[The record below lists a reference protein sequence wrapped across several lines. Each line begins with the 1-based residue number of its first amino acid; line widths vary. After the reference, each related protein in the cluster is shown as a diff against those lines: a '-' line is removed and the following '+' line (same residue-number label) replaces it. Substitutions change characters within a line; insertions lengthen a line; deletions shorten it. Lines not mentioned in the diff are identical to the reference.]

1 MWSSFFLLD
10 TSFDPFDPAA
20 FIVAVDDD
28 PKTHEARTSCAS
40 CCKPTE
46 QSSRRGETHAPFL
59 YGISPQSSLLAF
71 GCTTN
76 AEVESVNVLVFGAS
90 GATGREVVKHALD
103 RGHSVSAF
111 VRDPDKFE
119 IEHANLLW
127 WLAT

>member
-1 MWSSFFLLD
+1 M
-10 TSFDPFDPAA
+10 
-20 FIVAVDDD
+20 
-28 PKTHEARTSCAS
+28 
-40 CCKPTE
+40 
-46 QSSRRGETHAPFL
+46 
-59 YGISPQSSLLAF
+59 
-71 GCTTN
+71 
-76 AEVESVNVLVFGAS
+76 NVLVFGAS